1 VAAQTTAPAVIKT
14 AGAPRSSKGARTRA
28 RLLEAAK
35 EIFEEHGFLNAR
47 ISDISQRANLSHGSF
62 YHYFESKE
70 QIFREVAQAV
80 DDRLS
85 QPLTEIVLDDTSGAS
100 PMERL
105 RAALRVHFEQ
115 YRNEARIMGVIEQ
128 VSRYDAEVSAV
139 RRKQHSFYN
148 GKIADSILAL
158 QKRGMADPELDPVIA
173 AAAIG
178 ALTYRFAELWLVE
191 GVVQADLD
199 HATEQIAR
207 MLVNV
212 MGATSAVASSRATLR
227 SVADAQ

>member
-1 VAAQTTAPAVIKT
+1 VTAQTTAPAVVKT
-14 AGAPRSSKGARTRA
+14 AGAPRSTKGARTRA

-62 YHYFESKE
+62 YHYFDSKE
-70 QIFREVAQAV
+70 QIFREVARAV

-85 QPLTEIVLDDTSGAS
+85 EPLTDIVLDDSSGAS

-115 YRNEARIMGVIEQ
+115 YRDEARIMGVIEQ
-128 VSRYDAEVSAV
+128 VSRYDAEVSAA
-139 RRKQHSFYN
+139 RQKQHHFYS
-148 GKIADSILAL
+148 GKIADSIRAL
-158 QKRGMADPELDPVIA
+158 QTRGIADPQLDPAIT

-178 ALTYRFAELWLVE
+178 ALTFRFAELWLVE
-191 GVVQADLD
+191 GVVDADID
-199 HATEQIAR
+199 QATEQIAR
-207 MLVNV
+207 IIVNV
-212 MGATSAVASSRATLR
+212 MGVPSAAASSRGSLR
-227 SVADAQ
+227 PVAGVQ